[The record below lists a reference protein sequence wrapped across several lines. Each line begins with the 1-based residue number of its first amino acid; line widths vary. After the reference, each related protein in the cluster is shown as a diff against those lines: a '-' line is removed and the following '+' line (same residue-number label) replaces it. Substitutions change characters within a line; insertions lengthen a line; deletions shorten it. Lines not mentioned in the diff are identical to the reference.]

1 MREAIVESPKAPPV
15 VEDLKPN
22 QKLILEHVVGRKDVL
37 AALPIGFGKSLTFQ
51 ILPRGAAEWF

>member
-51 ILPRGAAEWF
+51 ILPSV